1 MPVKLGDKVY
11 LAYSKPKINE
21 GGAYIY
27 GVYSSSK
34 MAESVIEIVA
44 KDSST
49 DYMVKEIDLDTFY
62 DETILI

>member
-1 MPVKLGDKVY
+1 MIGDKVY
-11 LAYSKPKINE
+11 LAYSTPKINE
-21 GGAYIY
+21 GGVYIY

-49 DYMVKEIDLDTFY
+49 DYMVEEIDLDTFY